1 MVWGVLEVNKVSGNF
16 HIAAGHAQNRDS
28 RHVHSFSPSQI
39 FSFNVTHHIEKFEC
53 RRCVSCR
60 LSFGDFI
67 PGTPNPLDS
76 HDMVAAEREELCDVG
91 YAQ

>member
-39 FSFNVTHHIEKFEC
+39 FSFNVTHHIEKCAYGETV
-53 RRCVSCR
+53 RIR

-67 PGTPNPLDS
+67 PGTPNPLDN
-76 HDMVAAEREELCDVG
+76 HDMVAGEREKWWRASDP
-91 YAQ
+91 